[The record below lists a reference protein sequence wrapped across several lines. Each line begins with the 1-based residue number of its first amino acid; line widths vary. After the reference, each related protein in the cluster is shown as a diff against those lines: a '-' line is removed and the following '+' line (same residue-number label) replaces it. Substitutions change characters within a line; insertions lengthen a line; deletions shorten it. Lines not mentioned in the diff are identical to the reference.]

1 MKAFDK
7 FNACHASRFC
17 WLKRAR
23 ALHAPTG
30 CVRRQSNA
38 ERESGMD
45 KVGHV
50 AQQD

>member
-1 MKAFDK
+1 MSAT
-7 FNACHASRFC
+7 CHVFVCSNEC
-17 WLKRAR
+17 V
-23 ALHAPTG
+23 LHALTG
-30 CVRRQSNA
+30 RVRRQSNA